1 MPLRRALRQGSGQ
14 AHGHESPSSPAKIP
28 SPRVGERARVRGAF
42 AAITR
47 RPLRIFPAAQEL
59 LDFRGDALILP
70 LALGG
75 GPLRGPLKRI
85 DAALHGAIT
94 HAIRRKAFRG
104 QPSERYVLRPGGR
117 LGVEQLLLLG
127 FGKATELTQDRVRQ
141 AAAEALRYLRTLKCR
156 RVAIPLDHTHWGGLA
171 RETVAQGIAEGAL
184 LGLYRFDAYK
194 AKGSGDN
201 DREIRSLE
209 VLCMDREAVRP
220 VKRAIE
226 RAEVI
231 AQATNL
237 ARDLI
242 NEPANILTP
251 AELAANAR
259 GVARRYRLG
268 IEVLDRSAMQRLG
281 MGALLGV
288 AQGSANPPQ
297 LIILRHRGGDGRGK
311 PALGLVGK
319 GVTFDAG
326 GISIKA
332 SEGMETM
339 KGDMAGAAAVLG
351 AMMGIAALRLP
362 VHVVGVI
369 AAVENMPSGT
379 AQRPGDIVRAMDGT
393 TIEVINTD
401 AEGRLILSDALCYTR
416 RLGVRRLVDV
426 ATLTGGVVVALGSV
440 RTGFFSND
448 RALAQQVQAA
458 GEATG
463 EKLWELPLDDEY
475 EELIKS
481 DCADL
486 KNTGGGKKAPAIG
499 AARFLKHFVGEVPW
513 VHLDI
518 NGTSLQEKAHGYRP
532 KGATGVMTRT
542 LIHLAMN
549 LAAERER

>member
-1 MPLRRALRQGSGQ
+1 MPPSALR
-14 AHGHESPSSPAKIP
+14 
-28 SPRVGERARVRGAF
+28 
-42 AAITR
+42 IT
-47 RPLRIFPAAQEL
+47 PTAQEL
-59 LDFRGDALILP
+59 FDFRGDALILP
-70 LALGG
+70 LIEEGE
-75 GPLRGPLKRI
+75 PLRGPLKKI
-85 DAALHGAIT
+85 DEILLGAIART
-94 HAIRRKAFRG
+94 LRRKVFRG
-104 QPSERYVLRPGGR
+104 KPSERYLLHPSTR
-117 LGVEQLLLLG
+117 LSVQQLLLIGL
-127 FGKATELTQDRVRQ
+127 GKASELTPDRIRQ
-141 AAAEALRYLRTLKCR
+141 ATAEALRQLLTLKSR
-156 RVAIPLDHTHWGGLA
+156 RVAIALDHIDWGHLA
-171 RETVAQGIAEGAL
+171 GETIAQTITEGAL
-184 LGLYRFDAYK
+184 LGLHRFDSYK
-194 AKGSGDN
+194 HEERGNG
-201 DREIRSLE
+201 DREVESLTLLCSDRETVRSL
-209 VLCMDREAVRP
+209 
-220 VKRAIE
+220 KRAIGRGE
-226 RAEVI
+226 TLAR
-231 AQATNL
+231 ATNL

-242 NEPANILTP
+242 NEPANVLTP
-251 AELAANAR
+251 TELAARAR
-259 GVARRYRLG
+259 DVARRYGLAA
-268 IEVLDRSAMQRLG
+268 EVLDRDAMRRLG

-288 AQGSANPPQ
+288 AQGSANPPR
-297 LIILRHRGGDGRGK
+297 LIILRHRGGDDHAQ

-339 KGDMAGAAAVLG
+339 KGDMAGAAAVIG

-362 VHVVGVI
+362 IHAVGVI
-369 AAVENMPSGT
+369 PAVENLPSGS

-416 RLGVRRLVDV
+416 RLGARRLVDV

-448 RALAQQVQAA
+448 RTLAQQVQGA

-499 AARFLKHFVGEVPW
+499 AARFLKHFVGDTPW

-518 NGTSLQEKAHGYRP
+518 NGTWLQEKAQGYQP
-532 KGATGVMTRT
+532 KGATGVMVRT
-542 LIHLAMN
+542 LIHLAAT
-549 LAAERER
+549 LASGRAR

>member
-1 MPLRRALRQGSGQ
+1 MTPGS
-14 AHGHESPSSPAKIP
+14 
-28 SPRVGERARVRGAF
+28 
-42 AAITR
+42 
-47 RPLRIFPAAQEL
+47 LRITPLVKEISAY
-59 LDFRGDALILP
+59 RGDSLILP
-70 LALGG
+70 LTEEDTSLLLRPAKKHVPSRVEGPALSAVEVV
-75 GPLRGPLKRI
+75 
-85 DAALHGAIT
+85 DAVLQGAIT
-94 HAIRRKAFRG
+94 HAIRQKAFRAKLC
-104 QPSERYVLRPGGR
+104 ERYLLRPVGR

-127 FGKATELTQDRVRQ
+127 LGKASELTQDRVRQ
-141 AAAEALRYLRTLKCR
+141 ATAEGLRQLRTLKSR
-156 RVAIPLDHTHWGGLA
+156 RVAIAVDHADWGDLA
-171 RETVAQGIAEGAL
+171 VETVTQAIAEGAL

-194 AKGSGDN
+194 RKENDDGS
-201 DREIRSLE
+201 REIESLTLLCKYREAGQSLKSVIERGE
-209 VLCMDREAVRP
+209 VLAR
-220 VKRAIE
+220 
-226 RAEVI
+226 
-231 AQATNL
+231 ATNL

-242 NEPANILTP
+242 NEPANVLTP
-251 AELAANAR
+251 IELAARAR
-259 GVARRYRLG
+259 GVARRYGLAA
-268 IEVLDRSAMQRLG
+268 EVMDRGTMRRLG

-297 LIILRHRGGDGRGK
+297 LIILRHRGGDARAK

-339 KGDMAGAAAVLG
+339 KGDMAGAAAVIG
-351 AMMGIAALRLP
+351 AMMGLAALHLP

-369 AAVENMPSGT
+369 PAVENLPSGS

-416 RLGVRRLVDV
+416 GLGVRYLVDV

-440 RTGFFSND
+440 RTGFFSNN
-448 RALAQQVQAA
+448 RTLAQQVEAA
-458 GEATG
+458 GEAAG

-481 DCADL
+481 DYADL

-518 NGTSLQEKAHGYRP
+518 NGTSLQEKAQGYQP
-532 KGATGVMTRT
+532 KGATGVMVRT
-542 LIHLAMN
+542 LIHLAMD
-549 LAAERER
+549 LASKRERIS

>member
-1 MPLRRALRQGSGQ
+1 MPPGALGISLV
-14 AHGHESPSSPAKIP
+14 AK
-28 SPRVGERARVRGAF
+28 
-42 AAITR
+42 AI
-47 RPLRIFPAAQEL
+47 LGY
-59 LDFRGDALILP
+59 RGDALILP
-70 LALGG
+70 LTEEDMTL
-75 GPLRGPLKRI
+75 PERLKKI
-85 DAALHGAIT
+85 DAALQGSLRL
-94 HAIRRKAFRG
+94 AIRRKAFRG
-104 QPSERYVLRPGGR
+104 KLSERYVLRPAGR

-127 FGKATELTQDRVRQ
+127 LGKATELTQDRVRQ
-141 AAAEALRYLRTLKCR
+141 VTAEALRQLRTLKSR
-156 RVAIPLDHTHWGGLA
+156 RVALPLDHADWGDLPA
-171 RETVAQGIAEGAL
+171 ETVARAIAEGAL
-184 LGLYRFDAYK
+184 LGLYRFDVYK
-194 AKGSGDN
+194 GKGSGDN

-209 VLCMDREAVRP
+209 MLCIHREAVGSLKSAVR
-220 VKRAIE
+220 RG
-226 RAEVI
+226 EVV
-231 AQATNL
+231 ARATNL
-237 ARDLI
+237 ARDLV

-251 AELAANAR
+251 GELAKRAKS
-259 GVARRYRLG
+259 VAREYGLAA
-268 IEVLDRSAMQRLG
+268 EVLDERAMRRLG

-288 AQGSANPPQ
+288 AQGSANPPH
-297 LIILRHRGGDGRGK
+297 LIILRHQGGDGRGK

-351 AMMGIAALRLP
+351 AMMGIATLRLP
-362 VHVVGVI
+362 IDVVGVI

-416 RLGVRRLVDV
+416 RLGAKRLVDV

-440 RTGFFSND
+440 RTGFFCND
-448 RALAQQVQAA
+448 RMLAQQVQAA

-463 EKLWELPLDDEY
+463 EKLWELPLDEEY

-499 AARFLKHFVGEVPW
+499 AARFLKHFVGDAPW

-518 NGTSLQEKAHGYRP
+518 NGTSLQEKEHGYRP
-532 KGATGVMTRT
+532 KGATGVMART
-542 LIHLAMN
+542 LIHLAMR
-549 LAAERER
+549 LA